1 MVPRLALLLLA
12 LLPLAA
18 CDRQPPSAPAAGE
31 PAAAAAAPNAPVA
44 GVDYIE
50 IPNGQPYAPAAGKVE
65 VAEAFGYPC
74 PHCAHFEP
82 QLVEWKAK
90 LPANANFVAVPAP
103 FGGPWDTYAR
113 AYFAAE
119 SIGLAE
125 KAHDPL
131 FSAIHAEHRL
141 SPNAPA
147 ERIAAFY
154 AEHGAD
160 PAAFVGTMRS
170 FAVDAKLNHAR
181 EFLARTE
188 IKGAPS
194 IGTPMMIVA
203 GKYRVDVGEGG
214 YAKMLDTVD
223 KLVAR
228 ESAPGG

>member
-1 MVPRLALLLLA
+1 MIPRLALLLLA

-18 CDRQPPSAPAAGE
+18 CDRQSPSAPAASGV
-31 PAAAAAAPNAPVA
+31 PVA
-44 GVDYIE
+44 GVDYFE
-50 IPNGQPYAPAAGKVE
+50 IPNGRPYAPAAGKIE

-82 QLVEWKAK
+82 QLAQWRAK
-90 LPANANFVAVPAP
+90 LPANADFVAVPAA
-103 FGGPWDTYAR
+103 FGGPWDAYAR

-119 SIGLAE
+119 SVGLAE
-125 KAHDPL
+125 KTHSRL

-141 SPNAPA
+141 APNATV
-147 ERIAAFY
+147 EQIAAFY

-160 PAAFVGTMRS
+160 PAAFAATMNGA
-170 FAVDAKLNHAR
+170 AVDAKLKHAR
-181 EFLARTE
+181 EFLTRSE
-188 IKGAPS
+188 IEGAPP

-203 GKYRVDVGEGG
+203 GKYRVDAGEGG
-214 YAKMLDTVD
+214 YGKMLDTVD

>member
-1 MVPRLALLLLA
+1 MVQRLALLLLV

-18 CDRQPPSAPAAGE
+18 CDRTTPQPTPAATASTPSNE
-31 PAAAAAAPNAPVA
+31 APVA

-50 IPNGQPYAPAAGKVE
+50 IPGGQPYAPQAGKVE

-82 QLVEWKAK
+82 QLIEWKAK
-90 LPANANFVAVPAP
+90 LPANANFVVVPAA
-103 FGGPWDTYAR
+103 FGGPWDTFAR

-119 SIGLAE
+119 AAGLAE
-125 KAHDPL
+125 QVHVPL

-141 SPNAPA
+141 PPNASA

-160 PAAFVGTMRS
+160 EAAFLKSMGSPEVE
-170 FAVDAKLNHAR
+170 AKFVHAR
-181 EFLARTE
+181 DFLARSE
-188 IKGAPS
+188 IQGTPS

-203 GKYRVDVGEGG
+203 GKYRVDAGEGG
-214 YAKMLDTVD
+214 YEKMLATVD

-228 ESAPGG
+228 ESAPGR